1 MHIKRAWPL
10 VFIGFL
16 RSSTTYVLQLQRIS
30 PRLRRNAVAWSGEHL
45 KSVEVFRKPDKL
57 IRFFLFYD
65 VHTKLCSMLH
75 WQMYSLII
83 PFWFAIIY
91 FSVVARYSVAVIT
104 GRREAVKS
112 LPLRVMMTS
121 ASSVKAEKYWRASS
135 KSVKAESS
143 A

>member
-1 MHIKRAWPL
+1 MLCIL
-10 VFIGFL
+10 N
-16 RSSTTYVLQLQRIS
+16 
-30 PRLRRNAVAWSGEHL
+30 NA
-45 KSVEVFRKPDKL
+45 
-57 IRFFLFYD
+57 
-65 VHTKLCSMLH
+65 MLH
-75 WQMYSLII
+75 WQLYSLII